1 MREGIKRMP
10 YDRDAAPDMQTLRIL
25 LLLPGLRTIHMCN
38 RYCLDGWA
46 ARRIAEEMNMSE
58 AAVRK
63 AVGRA
68 LKKLAALN
76 GTKLSRFEVSLIK
89 KG

>member
-1 MREGIKRMP
+1 VPP

-25 LLLPGLRTIHMCN
+25 LLLPGLRTLHMCN
-38 RYCLDGWA
+38 RYCLDGWTA
-46 ARRIAEEMNMSE
+46 GRIAEELNMTE
-58 AAVRK
+58 AGVRK

>member
-1 MREGIKRMP
+1 MPP

-25 LLLPGLRTIHMCN
+25 LLLPGLRTVHMCN
-38 RYCLDGWA
+38 RYCLDGWSA
-46 ARRIAEEMNMSE
+46 GRIAKEMQMSE

-68 LKKLAALN
+68 LKKLDALG
-76 GTKLSRFEVSLIK
+76 GTVLSRIDLDLIK
-89 KG
+89 KR

>member
-1 MREGIKRMP
+1 MKRMPP

-25 LLLPGLRTIHMCN
+25 LLLPGLRILHMCD
-38 RYCLDGWA
+38 RYCMDGWS
-46 ARRIAEEMNMSE
+46 ARRIAEEMSMSE

-68 LKKLAALN
+68 LKKLADLN
-76 GTKLSRFEVSLIK
+76 GTVLSRIDLDLIK
-89 KG
+89 KR

>member
-1 MREGIKRMP
+1 
-10 YDRDAAPDMQTLRIL
+10 
-25 LLLPGLRTIHMCN
+25 MCN
-38 RYCLDGWA
+38 RYCLDGWSA
-46 ARRIAEEMNMSE
+46 ARIAKEMTMSE

>member
-1 MREGIKRMP
+1 MP
-10 YDRDAAPDMQTLRIL
+10 PYGRDAAPDMQTLRIL
-25 LLLPGLRTIHMCN
+25 LLLPGLRTLHMCN
-38 RYCLDGWA
+38 RYCLDGWT
-46 ARRIAEEMNMSE
+46 ARRIAEELNMTE
-58 AAVRK
+58 AGVRK

>member
-1 MREGIKRMP
+1 
-10 YDRDAAPDMQTLRIL
+10 
-25 LLLPGLRTIHMCN
+25 LLLPGLRTLHMCN
-38 RYCLDGWA
+38 RYCLDGWTA
-46 ARRIAEEMNMSE
+46 GRIAEELNMTE
-58 AAVRK
+58 AGVRK